1 MRSTNASTK
10 SASVSPSNIDPA
22 GDLSRQWPALPGEAA
37 DIEGR
42 TTRQR
47 LQLLRDLND
56 QVKLLGLDL
65 GLGGEMP
72 PQGGGAPR

>member
-22 GDLSRQWPALPGEAA
+22 DDLSRQWPALPGEAA

-42 TTRQR
+42 TQRQ
-47 LQLLRDLND
+47 QLLRDLND

>member
-1 MRSTNASTK
+1 MLR
-10 SASVSPSNIDPA
+10 
-22 GDLSRQWPALPGEAA
+22 EAA